1 MKKLAVCLITVLLS
15 GVLAGPA
22 VLAAPANPPV
32 DPVLSP
38 TEKDRPRPDLPDP
51 NDPDS
56 PDEIIIEEDGVPKVY
71 KKVWDPE
78 QEEYVYILDEDV
90 PLVTSPRTGVTGN
103 GSSAALPAAAA
114 VLGLG
119 GLAALAK
126 GKKSAC

>member
-51 NDPDS
+51 NDPES
-56 PDEIIIEEDGVPKVY
+56 PETITIVDGDVPLTFI
-71 KKVWDPE
+71 KVWDPE
-78 QEEYVYILDEDV
+78 MEEFVYILDEDV
-90 PLVTSPRTGVTGN
+90 PLAGVDSPQTGDT
-103 GSSAALPAAAA
+103 LPSLTEVSLWGMAAAGSA
-114 VLGLG
+114 VLLMRRKRG
-119 GLAALAK
+119 
-126 GKKSAC
+126 